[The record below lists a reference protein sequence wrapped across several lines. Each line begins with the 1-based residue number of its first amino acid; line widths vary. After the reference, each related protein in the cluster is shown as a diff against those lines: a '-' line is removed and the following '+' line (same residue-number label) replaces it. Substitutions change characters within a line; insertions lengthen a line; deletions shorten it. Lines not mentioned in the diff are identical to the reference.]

1 LYEITGTIENGSTAG
16 SVTLQWA
23 QFTANASNTTVYA
36 GSYLLAT
43 KEADAGVS
51 AEFLQGG
58 NAFDESAILGTTDN
72 FNLNFVT
79 NGNTR
84 LSVTNTGSVSIV
96 NDLTVGNGLTVSSG
110 GATIVGDSTIT
121 GNLSGLTGLEVS
133 SGGLTVGAGGADI
146 SGGLELNSGGITNAG
161 DIIGLGTSLSAAGGL
176 TISTG
181 GGNDLALNS
190 DSGILVIGADTL
202 QRTAA
207 GVTAISLNDS
217 SDTELSI
224 INNDGTAVA
233 NLQVEGQVTAS
244 GFNGNGS
251 GLTSLNASNISSGS
265 IGDGLLSS
273 NVALLNTAQVF
284 SAQQTFSAGI
294 ILGNTAS
301 AVNGAL
307 RWTGADF
314 EGYNGSEWVS
324 LTSGGGGGSGNVV
337 RVVKEAN
344 EVVNNS
350 ASLQDDDELTFAI
363 TSDETIAFRFV
374 VQANSGTTPDLR
386 FAVTAPSGATCRV
399 SYSDPEGASS
409 NGQYG
414 CGVSTA
420 SIPGNG
426 AVDLYEI
433 TGTVT
438 NGSTAGDVTLRWAQ
452 FTANASNTTVYA
464 GSYLVAY
471 TETVI
476 SGGPITAFEQ
486 GGNAFGAAAIIGTT
500 DANDLALVTSGLTRI
515 SVSASGD
522 TSVSGGLTA
531 NGALIVNST
540 ATFNESVVIGDDA
553 TDTLTINSSNIVL
566 PNDLLFDGGT
576 FAIDATNNKVGIN
589 NSSPLNILSI
599 NTPTVADNL
608 ADVLI
613 ATSSSSQKGLV
624 IQSQSSQTANLIEAQ
639 DEAGTNLFA
648 VSATGSLVLGNDS
661 ATPQQGSLIFNDGV
675 ASNGFTSVLGTSS
688 LTSSQNISLP
698 DESGTICLSDSSAC
712 GFVKFAESSA
722 QVDSSTNSS
731 IFINKTGASGDLLTL
746 QKNGQTVL
754 SALNDG
760 ALRIQL
766 DSDNAFLVN
775 DSTGENVFSV
785 NTNNGLVRIGSSG
798 ADSTGVLLVLD
809 TKNTAG
815 DPTGEN
821 GGMYYNSSTNKFRCF
836 QDGAWVDCIG
846 TRQIRSYPDTTSDAA
861 ADNNTTNYWD
871 TGSENGNS
879 YPFISPSTTNKSVAG
894 SVVIEVSSTS
904 TADRSIV
911 ARVERG
917 IGAPP
922 TCGSGTV
929 VGSRI
934 STFTTN
940 SGEIAAAT
948 IFFVDSPSST
958 SDVYYTLCADT
969 ATSAAGGMTINS
981 IRFTL
986 EEANNSF

>member
-1 LYEITGTIENGSTAG
+1 VLKSGGAVINDGATDVEFKLY
-16 SVTLQWA
+16 
-23 QFTANASNTTVYA
+23 
-36 GSYLLAT
+36 
-43 KEADAGVS
+43 
-51 AEFLQGG
+51 
-58 NAFDESAILGTTDN
+58 
-72 FNLNFVT
+72 
-79 NGNTR
+79 
-84 LSVTNTGSVSIV
+84 
-96 NDLTVGNGLTVSSG
+96 TVSSG
-110 GATIVGDSTIT
+110 GTSIWTESHSVAAKNGYIQASLGSITPFPGTIDWSQEHWITLNIEGDGEMNPRMKMTAVPYSFR
-121 GNLSGLTGLEVS
+121 SGKADTLTNGSGSISASQLAQLAPGSIQGVS
-133 SGGLTVGAGGADI
+133 SSNAALRINQTGAGDLLQLQGDGGDVLSVSKTGDITTTGALTVGNTSSTTAG
-146 SGGLELNSGGITNAG
+146 
-161 DIIGLGTSLSAAGGL
+161 
-176 TISTG
+176 TIRW
-181 GGNDLALNS
+181 N
-190 DSGILVIGADTL
+190 
-202 QRTAA
+202 
-207 GVTAISLNDS
+207 GV
-217 SDTELSI
+217 
-224 INNDGTAVA
+224 
-233 NLQVEGQVTAS
+233 
-244 GFNGNGS
+244 
-251 GLTSLNASNISSGS
+251 
-265 IGDGLLSS
+265 
-273 NVALLNTAQVF
+273 
-284 SAQQTFSAGI
+284 
-294 ILGNTAS
+294 
-301 AVNGAL
+301 
-307 RWTGADF
+307 DF
-314 EGYNGSEWVS
+314 EGYDGSSWVS
-324 LTSGGGGGSGNVV
+324 LTSGTGGGGGGSSTVATVIKTSNQI
-337 RVVKEAN
+337 
-344 EVVNNS
+344 VNNT
-350 ASLQDDDELTFAI
+350 AALQNDSELTFPVAAND
-363 TSDETIAFRFV
+363 SWAFRFV